1 MSGNKV
7 NRVAG
12 KFALLWKPSKSK
24 CIPAIKSCKG
34 SETELP
40 SVGSGIGWG

>member
-7 NRVAG
+7 NRVAR

-24 CIPAIKSCKG
+24 CIPTIKPCKAQKL
-34 SETELP
+34 ELAL
-40 SVGSGIGWG
+40 